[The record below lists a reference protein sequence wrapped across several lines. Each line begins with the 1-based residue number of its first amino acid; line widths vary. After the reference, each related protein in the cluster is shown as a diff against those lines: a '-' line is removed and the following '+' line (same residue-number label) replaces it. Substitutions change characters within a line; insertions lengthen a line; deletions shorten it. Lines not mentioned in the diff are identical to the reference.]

1 MRDGSGSQDVSVLL
15 QVQPDTAVT
24 ASLSA
29 AETALFAAVGRS
41 VPMQR
46 GDALFQRGDT
56 GQTMYV
62 VQSGRVALDFGDG
75 MQGRE
80 LGPGEFF
87 GELGLLIGSHARS
100 ATASVVEDGMLHE
113 LGVHSLEALLQRDPR
128 LVAQFLHRAIVRIVH
143 NEQSLTRR
151 LRRRNEEIQE
161 TLDKLRS
168 TMQELSQTEA
178 LTRKDE
184 LTGLSNRRG
193 CQEFVERLGR
203 TGTLGGHALLL
214 VDCDDFK
221 VVNDRHGHM
230 AGDRVLQNVA
240 NILESVAGSNGCA
253 CRLGGDEFALI
264 VRAEDQAELER
275 VASFILGTARTL
287 LEMQSSPPAI
297 CTLSLGGTWVDA
309 GTDWHAWYTSAD
321 EALYRAKRE
330 GGGRVHWHHAAER
343 AA

>member
-1 MRDGSGSQDVSVLL
+1 VLL

-24 ASLSA
+24 ASLGE
-29 AETALFAAVGRS
+29 AEAALFAAVGQA
-41 VPMQR
+41 VNHPK
-46 GDALFQRGDT
+46 GHALFQRGDT
-56 GQTMYV
+56 GHTMYV

-75 MQGRE
+75 LQGRE

-87 GELGLLIGSHARS
+87 GELGLLIGTHARS
-100 ATASVVEDGMLHE
+100 ASAIVLEDCALHE
-113 LGVHSLEALLQRDPR
+113 LDVESLGTLLERDPR

-168 TMQELSQTEA
+168 TMQELTQTEA

-184 LTGLSNRRG
+184 LTGLCNRRG
-193 CQEFVERLGR
+193 CQEFVERLLR
-203 TGTLGGHALLL
+203 TDTLAGHALLL
-214 VDCDDFK
+214 VDCDEFK
-221 VVNDRHGHM
+221 VVNDRFGHM

-240 NILESVAGSNGCA
+240 NILESVAGVDGCA

-264 VRAEDQAELER
+264 VRAEDQSELER
-275 VASFILGTARTL
+275 VAAFVLGTARTL
-287 LEMQSSPPAI
+287 LDMQSAPPAI
-297 CTLSLGGTWVDA
+297 CTLSLGGTWMGADR
-309 GTDWHAWYTSAD
+309 DWHAWYTSAD
-321 EALYRAKRE
+321 AALYRAKRE
-330 GGGRVHWHHAAER
+330 GGGRVHWHHAEER